1 VLNTIN
7 IKQLNTSKRTRKN
20 DHYVSFSANVMMIE
34 NLFDISRDLNFKQVN
49 GTFVHKHNLFPWEP
63 VYFAHNFKFDYCMQG
78 RIMTSWD
85 PWSWDSAIKG
95 SPQMGLCLRLQ
106 SILAYMNKGNS
117 ALAVQLYYL
126 YYATSIGC
134 FLNSFKGICLLIMD
148 NLLVAITLR
157 PTIKTR
163 GSSGYVYIIIMKKQ
177 SLQDVKIKGV
187 CICQAQHDK
196 IVACL
201 QEKVEQVY
209 IKSMCRHSIL
219 LDTLDTV
226 ICWTYWEFALLF

>member
-1 VLNTIN
+1 
-7 IKQLNTSKRTRKN
+7 
-20 DHYVSFSANVMMIE
+20 
-34 NLFDISRDLNFKQVN
+34 
-49 GTFVHKHNLFPWEP
+49 
-63 VYFAHNFKFDYCMQG
+63 MQG

-95 SPQMGLCLRLQ
+95 SSQMGLKHEGLCLKLQ
-106 SILAYMNKGNS
+106 SILAYRNKGNS
-117 ALAVQLYYL
+117 AVRLYYL
-126 YYATSIGC
+126 YYSIGC

-163 GSSGYVYIIIMKKQ
+163 GSPGYVYIIIMKKQ